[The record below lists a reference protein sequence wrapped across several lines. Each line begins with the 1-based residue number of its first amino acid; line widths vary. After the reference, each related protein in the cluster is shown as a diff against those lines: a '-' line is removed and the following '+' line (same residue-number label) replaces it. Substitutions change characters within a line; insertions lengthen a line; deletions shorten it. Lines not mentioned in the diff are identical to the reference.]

1 MSDTGRRVVV
11 DPHLCEGH
19 ALCIESAP
27 ELFDISDDEVA
38 HCTTQPSADQ
48 WQLVH
53 AAIDACPRGAISV
66 VPGLTSQPPISSAKG
81 HRLR

>member
-27 ELFDISDDEVA
+27 DLFEVSDDDVA
-38 HCTTQPSADQ
+38 ACIRQPSRTQ
-48 WQLVH
+48 WQLVR

-66 VPGLTSQPPISSAKG
+66 VAGHADGSQKGSIS
-81 HRLR
+81 